1 MTRRNPNEDTMPG
14 DYNRPADERRAA
26 ANAAPL
32 VTLPG
37 ESQTLIPPPLDGWHP
52 VARDM
57 YLALMESPQRAIMTT
72 LDWHYARFAF
82 GELSSYLNGEYASR
96 GRTKGRSAV
105 ALEIVDKL
113 LRNVVLTPADR
124 VRMRIAIE
132 TPPPP
137 APRPLTLDELEAEIE
152 RELATLEAKE
162 GGRK

>member
-1 MTRRNPNEDTMPG
+1 MRNRNDDTMPG
-14 DYNRPADERRAA
+14 NYNRPADERRAA
-26 ANAAPL
+26 TNAAPVVVL
-32 VTLPG
+32 RG
-37 ESQTLIPPPLDGWHP
+37 ESQTLIPPPMDEWHP

-57 YLALMESPQRAIMTT
+57 YLALMDSPQRAIMTT

-82 GELSSYLNGEYASR
+82 GELSSYMLGEYASR

-132 TPPPP
+132 APEPP
-137 APRPLTLDELEAEIE
+137 APQPLSLDQIEAALSAE
-152 RELATLEAKE
+152 E
-162 GGRK
+162 G